1 MPRKI
6 KVVDIPTEAFETA
19 REEDVKEDD
28 VKEDEALAPEGEG
41 GSVPP
46 WPLKGK
52 EGGIKDDYIDTK
64 EEASKQDDLIPITN
78 SVNDPTIIEESKDN
92 KPQKELVKCQ
102 YCNKN
107 MLPKSLKY
115 SHYQNCQ
122 GFKKINKIT
131 DKTPKPTEQPPEAP
145 PPTPLPPSLRGVGTD
160 PSLKGAPP
168 PPITIPKSKTKSK
181 PKPPQEEIVEESPT
195 KTIDKPHPRTERMN
209 LIKERYN
216 NLVKNAFN
224 I

>member
-19 REEDVKEDD
+19 REEDVKEYD
-28 VKEDEALAPEGEG
+28 VKEDDVKDE
-41 GSVPP
+41 V
-46 WPLKGK
+46 
-52 EGGIKDDYIDTK
+52 KDDYIDTK
-64 EEASKQDDLIPITN
+64 EEASKQDDLIPIPN
-78 SVNDPTIIEESKDN
+78 SVNETTIIEESKDN

-131 DKTPKPTEQPPEAP
+131 DKTLKPTEQPPEAP
-145 PPTPLPPSLRGVGTD
+145 PP
-160 PSLKGAPP
+160 PP
-168 PPITIPKSKTKSK
+168 PPPTTIAIPKSK
-181 PKPPQEEIVEESPT
+181 PKPKPKPKPQEEIVEESPT

>member
-28 VKEDEALAPEGEG
+28 VKEDD
-41 GSVPP
+41 
-46 WPLKGK
+46 LKD
-52 EGGIKDDYIDTK
+52 EIKDDYIDTK
-64 EEASKQDDLIPITN
+64 EEASKQDDLIPIPN
-78 SVNDPTIIEESKDN
+78 SVIESTVIEEAKND

-102 YCNKN
+102 YCNKS
-107 MLPKSLKY
+107 MLGKTLKY

-122 GFKKINKIT
+122 SFKKINKIT

-145 PPTPLPPSLRGVGTD
+145 PP
-160 PSLKGAPP
+160 PP
-168 PPITIPKSKTKSK
+168 PPPTTITIPKSKPK
-181 PKPPQEEIVEESPT
+181 PKPKPKPQEEIVEESPT